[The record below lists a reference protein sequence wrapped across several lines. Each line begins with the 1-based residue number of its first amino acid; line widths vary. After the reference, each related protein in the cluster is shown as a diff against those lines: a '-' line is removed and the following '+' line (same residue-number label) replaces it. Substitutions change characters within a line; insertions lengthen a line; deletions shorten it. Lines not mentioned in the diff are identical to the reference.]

1 MRRRPGVFDPWRQEP
16 DPVPVAL
23 APRPTT
29 EEDKDSSSDS
39 LVCLPLRGKRSGVNV
54 WLPPNRTPE
63 ETAEV
68 AAQALVSALDLVP
81 DETIQ
86 RHRIARHPP
95 ASGSTVS
102 VRAGD
107 RAFYV
112 EVEGDGPEAGV
123 DRIAFAL
130 MEACR
135 RDPSA
140 ARRIEGLSV
149 VPFLR

>member
-1 MRRRPGVFDPWRQEP
+1 MRRRAGVFDPWRQEP
-16 DPVPVAL
+16 DPVPVAES
-23 APRPTT
+23 PQPTT
-29 EEDKDSSSDS
+29 EEDEESSSDP
-39 LVCLPLRGKRSGVNV
+39 LVCLPLRGRRAGVNV
-54 WLPPNRTPE
+54 WLAPRRTPE
-63 ETAEV
+63 ETTEA
-68 AAQALVSALDLVP
+68 AAQGLVSALDLVP
-81 DETIQ
+81 DETLQ
-86 RHRIARHPP
+86 RHRITRRPP

-112 EVEGDGPEAGV
+112 EAEGDGPEAGV